1 MSRANSGSKKPFS
14 QTMKNTMN
22 GGKKSA
28 DVPPKKPT
36 KKT

>member
-14 QTMKNTMN
+14 ATMKNSMT
-22 GGKKSA
+22 GGKKTA
-28 DVPPKKPT
+28 EVPPKKPT